1 MNSFT
6 SLSKTCVTAM
16 VAGFV
21 LACAFGVPAQGI
33 PLPVIPDATFNV
45 TNYGAVGDGRT
56 MNTAAIQKTVDAASA
71 AGGGT
76 VLVPAG
82 KFLTGPF
89 TLASSINL
97 HLARD
102 AFILISD
109 EMTNYPFANKRYQ
122 DSISASGAHDLE
134 ISGEGT
140 IDGQGNAWWTARAMP
155 GWNVESQRMPSQGR
169 GSIQHTVEQRL
180 QGPSLQERPAAVD
193 QGQAC
198 RPDRTSTR

>member
-1 MNSFT
+1 
-6 SLSKTCVTAM
+6 M

-33 PLPVIPDATFNV
+33 PLPVIPNATFNV
-45 TNYGAVGDGRT
+45 TNYGAVGNGKT
-56 MNTAAIQKTVDAASA
+56 LNTAAIQKTIDTASA

-97 HLARD
+97 HLAKD

-109 EMTNYPFANKRYQ
+109 KLTNYPASRGRYQ
-122 DSISASGAHDLE
+122 DSISVSGAHNLE

-140 IDGQGNAWWTARAMP
+140 IDGQGNAWWTAFRASKSMTHT
-155 GWNVESQRMPSQGR
+155 GR
-169 GSIQHTVEQRL
+169 T
-180 QGPSLQERPAAVD
+180 
-193 QGQAC
+193 
-198 RPDRTSTR
+198 